1 MIPVKPDTTEITAI
15 GSVRFQPDRDRVA
28 PGLRL
33 PQCNLE
39 EVQMLKALAIGTVA
53 LGLAAAPAYAQGQ
66 PPPPAGQTGTSGQ
79 AGTTGQ
85 TTRSDANKSAM
96 KAGGGSDQMFVT
108 KAAKGGLAEV
118 QLGQLAADKASS
130 DQVKQFGQR
139 MVTDHSKANDELKS
153 LAQQKNITLPTDVD
167 AQDKATHDRLAKLS
181 GAAFDRAYMQH
192 MLADHR
198 KDVNEFKR
206 ESTTGKDPEVKAWA
220 GKTLPTLE
228 EHLKLAQ
235 DTTKAVGTSGTKS
248 GANAK
253 STKGTKGR

>member
-1 MIPVKPDTTEITAI
+1 
-15 GSVRFQPDRDRVA
+15 
-28 PGLRL
+28 
-33 PQCNLE
+33 
-39 EVQMLKALAIGTVA
+39 
-53 LGLAAAPAYAQGQ
+53 LGLAAAPAYAQEQ
-66 PPPPAGQTGTSGQ
+66 QPPPAGQTGTSGQ
-79 AGTTGQ
+79 TP
-85 TTRSDANKSAM
+85 RSDANKTAM

-139 MVTDHSKANDELKS
+139 MVSDHSKANDELKS
-153 LAQQKNITLPTDVD
+153 LAQKKNITLPTDLD
-167 AQDKATHDRLAKLS
+167 PQDKATHDRLSKLS

-206 ESTTGKDPEVKAWA
+206 ESTAGKDPDVKAWA
-220 GKTLPTLE
+220 EKTLPTLE

-235 DTTKAVGTSGTKS
+235 DTTKAVGTSGSKS
-248 GANAK
+248 GANPK
-253 STKGTKGR
+253 GTKGTKGR